1 MHEQDGG
8 KSDEIKKRGLWKGGK
23 VGAEKEVKRKDKRY
37 VVKRKR
43 Q

>member
-1 MHEQDGG
+1 MHEQDEG
-8 KSDEIKKRGLWKGGK
+8 KSDEIKKRGLWKGGW
-23 VGAEKEVKRKDKRY
+23 VGDRKGSKGKDKRY